1 MFSLSVILRRVSLRA
16 RSCLTNHLYAVVTPQ
31 KFGDVYL
38 YNQPPG
44 SQRYDVP
51 PSLQDTLS
59 PLQPYDIPRT
69 IPCENLL
76 TRRNTPAS
84 PLCEPEADSQSY
96 DVPRP
101 LGAPNQVLTP
111 SSSISS
117 LTAPESLS
125 LPSSNRSSI
134 LSGPDYDVPKP
145 RVLPTSQ
152 LYDVPAPNP
161 KPKELPLELGSALE
175 SLNRLQNEAASA
187 VQRLLGLFTPS
198 WRKPEN
204 LRNGILEIKLSAER
218 LRTSLH
224 ELSEFCEGSLG
235 NAHKAADKSLVTK
248 LKPLS
253 KALNDANRIIQ
264 DSCNELDMLNWEV
277 DKLSREKEEETNF
290 DCLDRL
296 ISCAKSLTED
306 IRRAASFLQGNAPLL
321 FKKGSSP
328 ALPEDYDYV
337 NLDKQTEKNKS
348 QEIRDTLPPELRK
361 SYDEIINSLE
371 NNYEKADTVDS
382 DDDRLIRFYAALTV
396 SHTAQLTKAIDAFL
410 KTVEHNQPPKIFL
423 AHGKFVVL
431 NAHRLVHVGDTVARN
446 ISQTHI
452 KQQIQEHA
460 DGLSEALD
468 LTVQRTKR
476 AAQHFPNVAAVQDMV
491 DAIVDVSHFA
501 RDLKVT
507 LVLAVQWM

>member
-1 MFSLSVILRRVSLRA
+1 M
-16 RSCLTNHLYAVVTPQ
+16 
-31 KFGDVYL
+31 
-38 YNQPPG
+38 
-44 SQRYDVP
+44 
-51 PSLQDTLS
+51 
-59 PLQPYDIPRT
+59 
-69 IPCENLL
+69 
-76 TRRNTPAS
+76 
-84 PLCEPEADSQSY
+84 
-96 DVPRP
+96 
-101 LGAPNQVLTP
+101 
-111 SSSISS
+111 
-117 LTAPESLS
+117 
-125 LPSSNRSSI
+125 
-134 LSGPDYDVPKP
+134 
-145 RVLPTSQ
+145 
-152 LYDVPAPNP
+152 
-161 KPKELPLELGSALE
+161 E

-253 KALNDANRIIQ
+253 KALNDANRVIQ

-348 QEIRDTLPPELRK
+348 QEIRETLPPELRK

-371 NNYEKADTVDS
+371 NNYEKADAEES

-423 AHGKFVVL
+423 GISLLPLRLPMKCVQSDNCTALFFSAHGKFVVL